1 VRRALPWALVALVVA
16 GAGLGMGIGLG
27 TQGAS
32 TQAQISQ
39 ILRTTENA
47 GTARFTVT
55 ELTTSTSPGL
65 ASDFVESG
73 EINFRTGD
81 IDVTTR
87 DAPSNAGAGTGPG
100 SDLSEMRILVT
111 RNSLIIFE
119 KIPAVGLLGTSWAK
133 DEVTSS
139 SRERAEIEGSFGPF
153 AALQVSSSAHIT
165 RFEAIDHQSLR
176 GEQTTEYLERT
187 SACQSKTKGGSLNI
201 SSGAANFW
209 VDGAGRYVQG
219 ESTLRLMSRT
229 VTNSGTTSS
238 RSSTTITDR
247 LYDFGAPV
255 TIKIPPSVNSG
266 LSLFFEGGR
275 CAG

>member
-1 VRRALPWALVALVVA
+1 MRRSAGETCTAL
-16 GAGLGMGIGLG
+16 GAGRPRRNRCGSGHGHRARNSRCLDPGSDL
-27 TQGAS
+27 A
-32 TQAQISQ
+32 

-87 DAPSNAGAGTGPG
+87 DSPSNAGAGTGPG

-133 DEVTSS
+133 DKVTSS
-139 SRERAEIEGSFGPF
+139 SWEQAEIEGSFGPF

-165 RFEAIDHQSLR
+165 CVKRSITRVSVANKPRSTSNVRRLVNRRQRVARSTSR
-176 GEQTTEYLERT
+176 QEQRT
-187 SACQSKTKGGSLNI
+187 SGSTVLVDMFKG
-201 SSGAANFW
+201 
-209 VDGAGRYVQG
+209 
-219 ESTLRLMSRT
+219 SR
-229 VTNSGTTSS
+229 
-238 RSSTTITDR
+238 
-247 LYDFGAPV
+247 P
-255 TIKIPPSVNSG
+255 
-266 LSLFFEGGR
+266 
-275 CAG
+275 